1 MGTKTTGQMASIHL
15 VVVSQET
22 GEQTNPKLSEF
33 KRDALIVANMGIF
46 IEIVIFLLDLRP

>member
-1 MGTKTTGQMASIHL
+1 MASIHL